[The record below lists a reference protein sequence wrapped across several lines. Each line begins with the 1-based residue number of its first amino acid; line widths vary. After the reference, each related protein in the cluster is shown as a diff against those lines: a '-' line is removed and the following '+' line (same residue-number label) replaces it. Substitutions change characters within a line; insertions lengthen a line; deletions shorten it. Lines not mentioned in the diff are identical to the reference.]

1 MSTTV
6 LFDTPGPRARTRNG
20 VLTVLSL
27 VVVGA
32 VLYGIWAGFDA
43 KGQWEAKIWQ
53 PFLQWETWESYI
65 FPGLLGTLQAAAV
78 AAVLAVAF
86 GAVFGLARLSDH
98 AWIRVPAG
106 VVVEVFRSIPLL
118 LLIFFIFYL
127 APAVG
132 GSGDYTF
139 MAVVVGLMLYN
150 GSVLAEVVRAG
161 VRAVPKG
168 QSEAA
173 YAVGMRKNQVMRL
186 VLLPQAV
193 TAMMPAIVSQLV
205 VLLKDTALGY
215 IIAYVDL
222 LNTGFKI
229 LPARFF
235 GSLIPAAIVIGI
247 IYVALNM
254 ALSYLATWLERRS
267 RRSRKTAAVGPVVP
281 PDSVGVGLAAGDGR
295 TGPSAGPDN
304 G

>member
-1 MSTTV
+1 MTSV
-6 LFDTPGPRARTRNG
+6 LFDTPGPRGRVRNHL
-20 VLTVLSL
+20 LTLIS
-27 VVVGA
+27 A
-32 VLYGIWAGFDA
+32 VAVAAALFWVYRGFDA
-43 KGQWEAKIWQ
+43 KGQWEGKIWQ
-53 PFLQWETWESYI
+53 PFLEADTWEFYI
-65 FPGLLGTLQAAAV
+65 IPGLIGTLQAAAL

-86 GAVFGLARLSDH
+86 GAIFGLARLSDH

-106 VVVEVFRSIPLL
+106 LVVEVFRAIPLL

-127 APAVG
+127 APNMFG
-132 GSGDYTF
+132 GGDYAF
-139 MAVVVGLMLYN
+139 IAVVLGLTLYN

-161 VRAVPKG
+161 VQAVPRG

-173 YAVGMRKNQVMRL
+173 YAIGMRKGQVMRM
-186 VLLPQAV
+186 VLLPQAITV
-193 TAMMPAIVSQLV
+193 MMPAIVSQLV

-229 LPARFF
+229 LPAVHF

-254 ALSYLATWLERRS
+254 ALSYVANLLERRS
-267 RRSRKTAAVGPVVP
+267 RRSRKTSAKPVAP
-281 PDSVGVGLAAGDGR
+281 PGAEAIGLRAGG
-295 TGPSAGPDN
+295 GLDN
-304 G
+304 TD

>member
-1 MSTTV
+1 MTSV
-6 LFDTPGPRARTRNG
+6 LFDTPGPRGRVRNHL
-20 VLTVLSL
+20 LTLLS
-27 VVVGA
+27 A
-32 VLYGIWAGFDA
+32 VAVAAALFWVYRGFDA
-43 KGQWEAKIWQ
+43 KGQWEGKIWE
-53 PFLQWETWESYI
+53 PFLAADTWEFYI
-65 FPGLLGTLQAAAV
+65 IPGLIGTLKAAAL

-86 GAVFGLARLSDH
+86 GAIFGLARLSDH
-98 AWIRVPAG
+98 RWIRVPAG
-106 VVVEVFRSIPLL
+106 LVVEVFRAIPLL

-127 APAVG
+127 APSMFG
-132 GSGDYTF
+132 GGDYAF
-139 MAVVVGLMLYN
+139 IAVVLGLTLYN

-173 YAVGMRKNQVMRL
+173 FAVGMRKNQVMRM

-222 LNTGFKI
+222 LNVGFKI
-229 LPARFF
+229 LPAVHF

-247 IYVALNM
+247 IYVTLNL
-254 ALSYLATWLERRS
+254 ALSYVANLLERRS
-267 RRSRKTAAVGPVVP
+267 RRSRKTAAKPVAP
-281 PDSVGVGLAAGDGR
+281 PGAEAIGLRSGGGLDSTD
-295 TGPSAGPDN
+295 
-304 G
+304 